1 MKYKLFVNLYTTEE
15 TVPHEKHRSTPSG
28 YPIIYYDAVPL
39 VSCYYESNSLA
50 DIKQQAELIEKYGEV
65 HTIDV
70 TVKVTPLDTFILEI
84 PDVNSKVKTQLKRLG
99 CDIQVSTL
107 NDNISFKFTSAKDLD
122 TIIQK
127 ALFIVNTEIMKKEQ
141 LISRRGMIIAF
152 DELVEP
158 EWYSLTMSK
167 IRSIIII
174 ERLKRPNNFE
184 IGTTHLRDIIVIHKD
199 SNKIAKYLS
208 KVTGKPVVQV
218 GSTLLVKANYDD
230 VQNSIK
236 ISREEC
242 ANEITYILT
251 QRKHD
256 IDPLLYLKCYRDL
269 MNVDKQ
275 IDSLL

>member
-1 MKYKLFVNLYTTEE
+1 MKYKLSVNLYTTEE
-15 TVPHEKHRSTPSG
+15 SVPHEKHRTNGSG

-39 VSCYYESNSLA
+39 VSCYYESNSLS

-65 HTIDV
+65 QTIDV

-107 NDNISFKFTSAKDLD
+107 NNNVSFKLTSAKDLD
-122 TIIQK
+122 TMIQK
-127 ALFIVNTEIMKKEQ
+127 ALFVVNTEIMKKEQ

-158 EWYSLTMSK
+158 EWYSFTMSK
-167 IRSIIII
+167 IRLIIII

-184 IGTTHLRDIIVIHKD
+184 IGTTRLRDIIVLHKD

-218 GSTLLVKANYDD
+218 GSTLLVKASYDD

-236 ISREEC
+236 VSREEC
-242 ANEITYILT
+242 VNEITYILT

>member
-1 MKYKLFVNLYTTEE
+1 MKYKLSIHLYTTEE
-15 TVPHEKHRSTPSG
+15 TVPHEKHRTNPSG
-28 YPIIYYDAVPL
+28 YPIIYLDAIPL

-65 HTIDV
+65 HSIDV
-70 TVKVTPLDTFILEI
+70 TIKATPLDIFILEI
-84 PDVNSKVKTQLKRLG
+84 PDVNSRIKTELKKLG
-99 CDIQVSTL
+99 CDVQISTL
-107 NDNISFKFTSAKDLD
+107 NDNISFQFTSAKNLD
-122 TIIQK
+122 SIIQK

-167 IRSIIII
+167 IRSMIII
-174 ERLKRPNNFE
+174 ERLKRPNNFV
-184 IGTTHLRDIIVIHKD
+184 IGITSLRDIIVIHKD

-208 KVTGKPVVQV
+208 KITGKPTVQI
-218 GSTLLVKANYDD
+218 GSTLLVKASYED
-230 VQNSIK
+230 VQNNVKTSK
-236 ISREEC
+236 EEC
-242 ANEITYILT
+242 INEITYILT
-251 QRKHD
+251 QKKHD

-269 MNVDKQ
+269 MDIDKQ